1 MSAASECAQSEAPSA
16 WERRIDRGGW
26 IGMALL
32 LGAFALR
39 LGEVLDGASMVY
51 VVSNVVGALLVGVQ
65 CAWQR
70 AWPALVLELGWV
82 VLTLASIGVE
92 S

>member
-1 MSAASECAQSEAPSA
+1 VSAAEACGAQESVSPL
-16 WERRIDRGGW
+16 ERRIRLGGW
-26 IGMALL
+26 IGMTLL

-39 LGEVLDGASMVY
+39 LAEVWSGTSPAY
-51 VVSNVVGALLVGVQ
+51 VAANVVGALLVAAQ

-82 VLTLASIGVE
+82 VLTLLSLGVAT
-92 S
+92 